1 MSRWQS
7 VKAGNVVLGDGIPKI
22 CVPIVAKNEEQVLTQ
37 ARQISALPAD
47 LVEWRLDWL
56 EDPFSA
62 SKFLPS
68 LRQVLG
74 DRPILLTFRTKEEG
88 GEQAITASD
97 YVALYEDLMSLGLA
111 QLIDV
116 EYERGEQTVRTLVEA
131 ARKAGVLTVLSHHNF
146 DRTPAAEEMLQKL
159 VRMQKANAD
168 ITKLAVMPHDSEDVT
183 RLLSVSTAMKERYA
197 DRPYITMSMGK
208 LGLVSRISGELT
220 GSAVTF
226 GSASAASA
234 PGQLPVGE
242 LRTILSLLAGKK
254 KKKPNIYLIGFMG
267 CGKSTISH
275 ALGSN
280 TRMREMEM
288 DEEIVRMENRPI
300 ADIFAQDGEDY
311 FRGVETALLKLIA
324 DTGGYL
330 VSCGGGVPMRQEN
343 VHLMK
348 ESGYTVLL
356 TASPAEI
363 LSRVKDSEERPILNG
378 HMNEAYIAEL
388 MEKRRPFYEAA
399 ADVVVCTDGR
409 QVDDICR
416 EILQKLTEKEVQ

>member
-74 DRPILLTFRTKEEG
+74 ERPILLTFRTKEEG

-208 LGLVSRISGELT
+208 LGLVSRKMCIRDRNQIH
-220 GSAVTF
+220 
-226 GSASAASA
+226 
-234 PGQLPVGE
+234 P
-242 LRTILSLLAGKK
+242 RI
-254 KKKPNIYLIGFMG
+254 
-267 CGKSTISH
+267 
-275 ALGSN
+275 
-280 TRMREMEM
+280 
-288 DEEIVRMENRPI
+288 
-300 ADIFAQDGEDY
+300 
-311 FRGVETALLKLIA
+311 
-324 DTGGYL
+324 
-330 VSCGGGVPMRQEN
+330 
-343 VHLMK
+343 
-348 ESGYTVLL
+348 
-356 TASPAEI
+356 
-363 LSRVKDSEERPILNG
+363 
-378 HMNEAYIAEL
+378 
-388 MEKRRPFYEAA
+388 PFYSY
-399 ADVVVCTDGR
+399 VTVFPSV
-409 QVDDICR
+409 
-416 EILQKLTEKEVQ
+416 LM

>member
-1 MSRWQS
+1 M
-7 VKAGNVVLGDGIPKI
+7 
-22 CVPIVAKNEEQVLTQ
+22 
-37 ARQISALPAD
+37 
-47 LVEWRLDWL
+47 EWRLDWL

-74 DRPILLTFRTKEEG
+74 ERPILLTFRTKEEG

-311 FRGVETALLKLIA
+311 FRGW
-324 DTGGYL
+324 
-330 VSCGGGVPMRQEN
+330 RQ
-343 VHLMK
+343 
-348 ESGYTVLL
+348 
-356 TASPAEI
+356 P
-363 LSRVKDSEERPILNG
+363 
-378 HMNEAYIAEL
+378 
-388 MEKRRPFYEAA
+388 
-399 ADVVVCTDGR
+399 C
-409 QVDDICR
+409 
-416 EILQKLTEKEVQ
+416 

>member
-74 DRPILLTFRTKEEG
+74 ERPILLTFRTKEEG

-168 ITKLAVMPHDSEDVT
+168 ITKLAVMPHDSEDVDQAAV
-183 RLLSVSTAMKERYA
+183 RIHGHERTLCRPPLYYHVHGKTGAGEPDLRGA
-197 DRPYITMSMGK
+197 DRQCRDLWQRFCGFC
-208 LGLVSRISGELT
+208 T
-220 GSAVTF
+220 GSAA
-226 GSASAASA
+226 G
-234 PGQLPVGE
+234 GE

-311 FRGVETALLKLIA
+311 FRGW
-324 DTGGYL
+324 
-330 VSCGGGVPMRQEN
+330 RQ
-343 VHLMK
+343 
-348 ESGYTVLL
+348 
-356 TASPAEI
+356 P
-363 LSRVKDSEERPILNG
+363 
-378 HMNEAYIAEL
+378 
-388 MEKRRPFYEAA
+388 
-399 ADVVVCTDGR
+399 C
-409 QVDDICR
+409 
-416 EILQKLTEKEVQ
+416 